1 MGELTLVRHV
11 ECGQEM
17 GHAEERIPLTAL
29 ENVCQTP
36 KTPMALVIKVMS
48 FNLCC
53 SGRVHYACHVCVLVR
68 HRISVGHL
76 GRFMDVFSLTGL
88 AGGVEAG
95 AIPQVVGKE
104 NATPTPQPKHRRMPR
119 AKKVCSVFVVLS
131 RCVLADCFTLLI
143 AMQLDTEAMLSSSRL
158 VLIGCA
164 GGCSAVAPGSPS
176 GC

>member
-88 AGGVEAG
+88 AGGCGGGRDPPGRWKGECDADT
-95 AIPQVVGKE
+95 
-104 NATPTPQPKHRRMPR
+104 ATK
-119 AKKVCSVFVVLS
+119 A
-131 RCVLADCFTLLI
+131 
-143 AMQLDTEAMLSSSRL
+143 
-158 VLIGCA
+158 
-164 GGCSAVAPGSPS
+164 SPDAQ
-176 GC
+176 GEEGV